1 MYFGSFNNNNTSSIK
16 DEKLK
21 DLVEKC
27 LKNENN
33 RISWNEYFNHPFF
46 KESYA
51 GYEDDDDNNEIKN
64 YRKYVIIEEAYDK
77 MEKIRRQFEKH
88 YMDVVRIRERDE
100 KIKYFKEQKLEELE
114 KSIEDCQKKLKE
126 YYQ

>member
-1 MYFGSFNNNNTSSIK
+1 MNILIIHFSNYHF
-16 DEKLK
+16 L
-21 DLVEKC
+21 
-27 LKNENN
+27 
-33 RISWNEYFNHPFF
+33 
-46 KESYA
+46 
-51 GYEDDDDNNEIKN
+51 GYEDDDDNNEIEN
-64 YRKYVIIEEAYDK
+64 YKKYVIIEEAYNK
-77 MEKIRRQFEKH
+77 MEKIRKQFEKH

>member
-46 KESYA
+46 KVSYP
-51 GYEDDDDNNEIKN
+51 GYEDDDDNNEIEN
-64 YRKYVIIEEAYDK
+64 YNKYVIIEEAYNK
-77 MEKIRRQFEKH
+77 MEVIRKKFEEEFRKA
-88 YMDVVRIRERDE
+88 VRLDRSKRND
-100 KIKYFKEQKLEELE
+100 YFKNQKLEDF
-114 KSIEDCQKKLKE
+114 KKPIEDFQKKLKE